1 MKKFFN
7 YALLFAVAFTISATL
22 VSCGDDD
29 DDNGQNTTE
38 KELAMKEITTQYVEN
53 VIYPIYSSLAS
64 QTDDLFNK
72 LVNAKAKYRAGT
84 ITQSDIDQICST
96 FLNARSAWERSEAF
110 LYGAA
115 NDFGI
120 DPHIDT
126 WPLDRVA
133 LAKALSNKEVIEDL
147 DDLDDG
153 GIDNARI
160 NVGEQQLGFH
170 GIEFIIF
177 RNGQNRTVSALK
189 GIEDDEAFAGRNIS
203 GEEELVFATAVAGDL
218 RDNCFQLE
226 VSWLGDAAPKA
237 HRDRVEECE
246 FNSTIVGS
254 DFSYGENMLKATQL
268 GSTMTTWRG
277 VMSTILVAGCSNI
290 CAEVAGQKIGQA
302 YLGTDL
308 DYIESPYSQKSYFD
322 FFDNITSI
330 QYSLNGQQNTQAHT
344 NSIMAYLQ
352 KYNSTMAQELKS
364 KLDTA
369 LSALEKAKAGTPFVI
384 EPHSAKAKAAMDA
397 INELDD
403 VLNKAASWIAE
414 N

>member
-72 LVNAKAKYRAGT
+72 LVSAKAKYRAGT
-84 ITQSDIDQICST
+84 ISQSDIDQICST

-115 NDFGI
+115 TDFGI

-133 LAKALSNKEVIEDL
+133 LAKALSNKEVIDDL

-384 EPHSAKAKAAMDA
+384 EPHSANAKAAMDA
-397 INELDD
+397 INELDY

>member
-53 VIYPIYSSLAS
+53 VIYPIYSSFAS

-72 LVNAKAKYRAGT
+72 LVSAKAKYRAGT
-84 ITQSDIDQICST
+84 ISQSDIDQICST

-115 NDFGI
+115 TDFGI

-384 EPHSAKAKAAMDA
+384 EPHSANAKAAMDA
-397 INELDD
+397 INELDN